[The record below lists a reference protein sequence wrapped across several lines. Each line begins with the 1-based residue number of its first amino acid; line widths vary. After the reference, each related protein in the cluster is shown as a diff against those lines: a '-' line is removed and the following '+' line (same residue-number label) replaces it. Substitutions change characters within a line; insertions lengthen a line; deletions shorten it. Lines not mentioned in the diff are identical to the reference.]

1 MLPPGSDQDT
11 LTACH
16 HPETQGEPFSKVV
29 SHAFPSDI
37 KGIGTLKLYGND
49 LFLWIYY
56 GFVVVWYWRGVGE
69 RRVACELILDPCPA
83 EFCANYRPN
92 VVVIL
97 ETDKSNTWHKKAN
110 KNRDLWQITATHLPS
125 LAGAR
130 VQSDK
135 LIMRNSMELQN
146 VTLCWLIN
154 FPRGP
159 SFKQAN
165 YTLMSIWEI
174 KKDE

>member
-1 MLPPGSDQDT
+1 MLPPGAWTWS
-11 LTACH
+11 LVTAWFTRLRGKPTSWTCL
-16 HPETQGEPFSKVV
+16 
-29 SHAFPSDI
+29 AFP
-37 KGIGTLKLYGND
+37 LKEHLS
-49 LFLWIYY
+49 FIEVIYSC
-56 GFVVVWYWRGVGE
+56 GFIMDWW
-69 RRVACELILDPCPA
+69 LILERCWRESSGMRTNPA
-83 EFCANYRPN
+83 EFCANFRPN

-154 FPRGP
+154 FPLGP
-159 SFKQAN
+159 SFKQAY
-165 YTLMSIWEI
+165 YTHVNLENKERWI
-174 KKDE
+174 